1 MYVFFSPSPP
11 TAKIMFS
18 LNGLRGLHA
27 AHFSLLMELRQRFST
42 SFILANSKILDDDKI
57 KQKIQHAESEKLK
70 KQPEWMKRTQAVKKK
85 YGNWNPTRK
94 ISYQQMQD
102 IRDLKVKAPHLRT
115 IDLANHFK
123 MSPEAIRRILRSNW
137 IPNDEE
143 LDRKIKAADK
153 RKQEAK
159 DKKQETK
166 SRRGINLKSKF
177 MVDGKIMYDSN
188 KNHGFYN
195 KNKSKGPNKGSKSKK
210 GYKPYVETV
219 GDLID

>member
-1 MYVFFSPSPP
+1 MDFFHPSAS

-18 LNGLRGLHA
+18 LIGLRGLRA
-27 AHFSLLMELRQRFST
+27 AHFSLLLELRQPFST
-42 SFILANSKILDDDKI
+42 SYILGSSKILDDKV

-143 LDRKIKAADK
+143 LDRKIRTAEK

-159 DKKQETK
+159 GKKQESK
-166 SRRGINLKSKF
+166 SRRGNNLKSKF
-177 MVDGKIMYDSN
+177 MVDGKIMYDSD
-188 KNHGFYN
+188 KSHGFYN
-195 KNKSKGPNKGSKSKK
+195 KNKPKESNKGYKAKK